1 MVTITFKTT
10 ISDLDLQ
17 AIAKTQGYKAEV
29 INDEKTYVNPQTDIE
44 FATEFLSNKFQTTLE
59 HEITYPQVNDLSPK
73 DFAALKDTTL
83 TTLKEN
89 STISF

>member
-1 MVTITFKTT
+1 MAKLVFTT
-10 ISDLDLQ
+10 ELKESDLK

-29 INDEKTYVNPQTDIE
+29 VNDEKTYVNPQTDIE

-73 DFAALKDTTL
+73 DFATLKETTL

-89 STISF
+89 STITF